1 MERRPQRLLISQA
14 CALLAAAAM
23 PLATPVFAQG
33 AALAVHAPAA
43 SPLIVP
49 DLGRATA
56 PIDGR
61 WQFHLG
67 DNPAWAL
74 PAFDDSGWAQ
84 IETGRDWETQGFR
97 GHTGFAWYR
106 RHVVFSSAST
116 PADLSL
122 LLSGVENAAEVYWNG
137 RLVGSLGK
145 LPPDPWWQS
154 PFTFSPGALDW
165 PQIIPLHAPGSPAG
179 PVAGVLAI
187 RVWMAP
193 YTAFSYENSGGLEA
207 TPSVGSEEAVAALE
221 TTAHFEWLKSNLYQ
235 IVTTC
240 VAGIVAFLALLAWLR
255 NRRRW
260 MLLWLALY
268 TAHPV
273 LLFPIVVAPW
283 MMSFRWGYGLVAPLV
298 GLQDVSLWF
307 LLLYLLGLRDNRR
320 LVEWTTRVA
329 VVCMAFNCLDGA
341 LQLFDWTA
349 WPNRLFLAA
358 DITFTIPAL
367 AVQVY
372 SVVLVL
378 FAFRKRLDGARWF
391 LAITAMLADLDFGF
405 GNWFSMGNRW
415 IHLTWYRPFV
425 TPLFTIG
432 GNGFDPFTIL
442 NSLLLAAVIYAVW
455 RYQADQA
462 RRQSHLDEEY
472 RNAQELQRILIPE
485 SLPSVPGYAV
495 TSAYRPAQEVGG
507 DFFQI
512 IAIEFGPSGGGSLAV
527 VGDVSGKGLKAA
539 MTVSLIVGALRSLAE
554 STCDPAE
561 ILVGLNRRLH
571 GRLQTGFATCLAIR
585 LDADGTCAMANA
597 GHLPPFR
604 NGQELDLPPALPLG
618 LTADAAYETTSL
630 RLNPGDR
637 LTLYTDG
644 LLEARNPDGELFGFD
659 RLHTLLS
666 THPDAQQAVDAAVHF
681 GQEDDVTVLT
691 LTREA
696 VIRPETLRAT
706 AAAEA

>member
-67 DNPAWAL
+67 DNPAWAS

-341 LQLFDWTA
+341 LQLFDWTTGCFWQPTSHSPFPRWPCRCTA
-349 WPNRLFLAA
+349 WCWSSSP
-358 DITFTIPAL
+358 
-367 AVQVY
+367 
-372 SVVLVL
+372 
-378 FAFRKRLDGARWF
+378 FANGWTERGGFSPSRPCWPIWISGSATGSRW
-391 LAITAMLADLDFGF
+391 AIA
-405 GNWFSMGNRW
+405 
-415 IHLTWYRPFV
+415 
-425 TPLFTIG
+425 
-432 GNGFDPFTIL
+432 
-442 NSLLLAAVIYAVW
+442 
-455 RYQADQA
+455 
-462 RRQSHLDEEY
+462 
-472 RNAQELQRILIPE
+472 
-485 SLPSVPGYAV
+485 
-495 TSAYRPAQEVGG
+495 
-507 DFFQI
+507 
-512 IAIEFGPSGGGSLAV
+512 GS
-527 VGDVSGKGLKAA
+527 
-539 MTVSLIVGALRSLAE
+539 T
-554 STCDPAE
+554 
-561 ILVGLNRRLH
+561 
-571 GRLQTGFATCLAIR
+571 
-585 LDADGTCAMANA
+585 
-597 GHLPPFR
+597 
-604 NGQELDLPPALPLG
+604 
-618 LTADAAYETTSL
+618 
-630 RLNPGDR
+630 
-637 LTLYTDG
+637 
-644 LLEARNPDGELFGFD
+644 
-659 RLHTLLS
+659 
-666 THPDAQQAVDAAVHF
+666 
-681 GQEDDVTVLT
+681 
-691 LTREA
+691 
-696 VIRPETLRAT
+696 
-706 AAAEA
+706 